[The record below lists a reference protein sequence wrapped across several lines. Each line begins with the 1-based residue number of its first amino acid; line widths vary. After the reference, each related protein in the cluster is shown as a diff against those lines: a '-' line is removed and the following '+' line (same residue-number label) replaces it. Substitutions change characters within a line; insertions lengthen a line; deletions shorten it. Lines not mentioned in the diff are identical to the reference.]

1 MTCETITLANTNL
14 FIPIFLRGVFN
25 THYKIEKELAVG
37 GFGIVYKGILL
48 NDECIKERNNGNS
61 DCVIKTLFDVN
72 PEMFF
77 QELSILHLFKKE
89 KYFAKM
95 LCYSENPYHIVLK
108 YYKYG
113 SLFHFIYSKNAN
125 IIPSMPYSLGAS
137 LHLAERMTYAFHLM
151 HSKGYTHNDIKL
163 ANILLDGDES
173 EKIFPVITDF
183 GIAHILDSAVVA
195 AGFKIKNVKA
205 GTLEYC
211 APEVL
216 VSFENNQIISNVKT
230 DVYSIGIVLIEL
242 FRRSCAWKQFDP
254 KVVIHGGFPN
264 ISVKKL
270 LDNYQD
276 ITKTKAIL
284 ILRIILLCIE
294 FEPLKRPIMAELNS
308 KFQNMEAENSGE

>member
-61 DCVIKTLFDVN
+61 DCVIKTLLDVN

-125 IIPSMPYSLGAS
+125 IIPSIPYSLGAS

-151 HSKGYTHNDIKL
+151 HSKGYTQNDIKL

-216 VSFENNQIISNVKT
+216 VSFKNKQIISN
-230 DVYSIGIVLIEL
+230 DNSY
-242 FRRSCAWKQFDP
+242 RRYLEKWLY
-254 KVVIHGGFPN
+254 N
-264 ISVKKL
+264 IP
-270 LDNYQD
+270 
-276 ITKTKAIL
+276 KTKL
-284 ILRIILLCIE
+284 FNLGV
-294 FEPLKRPIMAELNS
+294 FP
-308 KFQNMEAENSGE
+308 